1 MPGGDKTGPVGSGP
15 MTGRAAGYCSG
26 NSAPGYANLGYGR
39 GFCRGGRGYSRG
51 RVRGFGR
58 RGYGYPQVIF
68 APAINP
74 QTNVPI
80 TQPQLPEQ
88 EVTALENY
96 QKNLAAEKADLEQ
109 ELEGVKARLAELNAK
124 KEIK

>member
-15 MTGRAAGYCSG
+15 MTGRAAGYCAG

-39 GFCRGGRGYSRG
+39 GFYRGGRGYGRG
-51 RVRGFGR
+51 RGRCFGR
-58 RGYGYPQVIF
+58 RGYGYPQVII

-74 QTNVPI
+74 QNNIPI

-88 EVTALENY
+88 EVATLENY

-109 ELEGVKARLAELNAK
+109 EMEGVKARLAELNAK
-124 KEIK
+124 KENK